1 MEDLAHDDVAVATL
15 FIYRGMTTAG
25 GDPLEAVSAAMMAT
39 ENAGGEVGAAYELA
53 RLGELAEKLTATAIS
68 VAGDPPGVV
77 GYDVLD
83 QFGQAIGHELA
94 VTGVLPSRE
103 QLRDG
108 LELALAGYFAGHAGA
123 AEILVALR
131 AA

>member
-1 MEDLAHDDVAVATL
+1 MEDLAHDDVAVAAL

-83 QFGQAIGHELA
+83 QFGRDIARELA
-94 VTGVLPSRE
+94 VTGALPGRE
-103 QLRDG
+103 QLRDR
-108 LELALAGYFAGHAGA
+108 LEWALAGYFAGHASA